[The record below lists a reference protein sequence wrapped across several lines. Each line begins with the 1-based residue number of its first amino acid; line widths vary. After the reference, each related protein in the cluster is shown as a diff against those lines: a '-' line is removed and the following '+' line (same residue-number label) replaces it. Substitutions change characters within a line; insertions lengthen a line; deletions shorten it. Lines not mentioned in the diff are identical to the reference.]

1 MSAEQRPMELTQ
13 TQCEGS
19 NLLQGSWLE
28 QPSPHRAGKLFPN
41 NLTLCDAS
49 VPSSRV
55 PMQWEAAFGSAAG
68 SARLWQ
74 EGACKEQVGEP
85 WLRIPLPGM
94 GQAVPGFPSCELR
107 VTRVFGRKRGSLGQ
121 EVLGCSPSPCDAV
134 CCHHSA
140 AAPGAGFIRGPA
152 HVPGTF
158 PTLGLSH

>member
-55 PMQWEAAFGSAAG
+55 PMHWEAAFGSAAG

-74 EGACKEQVGEP
+74 EEACKEQVG
-85 WLRIPLPGM
+85 
-94 GQAVPGFPSCELR
+94 
-107 VTRVFGRKRGSLGQ
+107 SLGSASLC
-121 EVLGCSPSPCDAV
+121 LGWVRRCLVFP
-134 CCHHSA
+134 A
-140 AAPGAGFIRGPA
+140 A
-152 HVPGTF
+152 
-158 PTLGLSH
+158 S